1 VLKAFYILI
10 FALLIQYPGLSQDPL
25 PAVIEKDTLLTE
37 EGSPYFIKQN
47 ISINNGIT
55 LKISEGT
62 QIIISGGVTVS
73 NRGRLV
79 IQGSETKQVL
89 FTSESP
95 ETRWNYISNEGSLYA
110 SHLMIRRAVRFV
122 SSSGDTLIVE
132 HCDVSD
138 TYGGAGDDCIAAH
151 NAKKVIISNTS
162 LTGNPESGK
171 TDAIDLDGVS
181 GGTVSGNIISD
192 FSDDGIDI
200 GTGSSNMV
208 VGENVIRFCDMG
220 ISVGEGSSV
229 LAYRNLVSHSN
240 AGIQSHTGANVDAKL
255 NTLYGNNY
263 GIRAFH
269 YDGDESSGGT
279 IYVSS
284 SIISG
289 SVLGDVIGVSTSTAL
304 FEYTLTDLVLLA
316 GTGNITGSPLF
327 LDVANG
333 DFRLSSNSDAID
345 AGNPDLD
352 GDGLDYLVDGDDR
365 DPDGT
370 RLDMGC
376 YPFFHSDL
384 NLVEISPSNLSL
396 QIDPLGKYSDWFK
409 IYNRSASSVNLKGH
423 YISDKQDSPFK
434 YRIQEDLIVPAGDT
448 LTLWA
453 DDMDDL
459 ENGQVPF
466 KLSGAGEALLLSNPS
481 GILMEEKVF
490 PRVPINYVYIKNE
503 SNGNWVY
510 SSWPTGEGAVTYD
523 SLCNDP
529 EFSNPGGAQA
539 LPVSAFLTSPDAD
552 DSIYYT
558 MDGGDPKQG
567 QLFQTSF
574 EADQPAT
581 VRAVILKEGHLPG
594 YSKAAAYF
602 SQDAYHLPVLS
613 LSTDEENL
621 YGPTGIYTNYGSEGP
636 LWERPASFSYYSD
649 LKQFSAING
658 IRIQGGNSVFMP
670 KKAFRLHFRG
680 GYGASVLDA
689 SPFDKGPSSFR
700 NLVLRSGYDDDI
712 TTSTGTLLR
721 DPFSNELWE
730 KLGELATESDFGVLL
745 LNNNYWG
752 IYNIRESI
760 NEYFIHDNMGIRE
773 FDLVRFQKWGADLK
787 YGTMDEWNKLVA
799 YFDSTD
805 FTRPEAYDEVSG
817 FMDMNSLLN
826 LLALVHCTQFRSWTW
841 GAFVVKP
848 TGGQW
853 QWTIWDTDRSY
864 NTLSWNGFT
873 EYAFTSAEKWPNFIP
888 QKLITNLKFR
898 NSLINRNCD
907 LLNSLFVPDRVI
919 GIYDSLVSVLE
930 PEMDAEYERWKPGN
944 RERWDQNNEQIREF
958 LRQRPSYLYDQ
969 MKAYF
974 GIDDTV
980 RITLRIEGNGRV
992 KLNSLV
998 IDQEL
1003 WDGTY
1008 MSGVPIE
1015 LEAWPAEGARF
1026 IEWRDLSTQHHIE
1039 LDPAASREIVAVF
1052 DTTLSEPRESLV
1064 INEIMYHPETSGQS
1078 EWVEIYN
1085 PNPRSVSLQG
1095 FEMTDGGS
1103 GNVFLFGE
1111 GTIIDSCGFLVVAG
1125 NAELF
1130 LSEYGS
1136 TVNLAGSFN
1145 EGISGFKLGNEGEAL
1160 LLKNS
1165 EGEPEDYVRYDDQAP
1180 WPVDADGNGP
1190 SLQLIAPDMDNS
1202 QYSSWYASM
1211 EPKYTP
1217 GSFNKGYSTEETPA
1231 NKEDTLRVYPNPL
1244 GEVLFIDLD
1253 EEAGTRIQVQIY
1265 TLTGSLERNMEFLA
1279 GGGFETKVWN
1289 HGLTRPGAYIV
1300 QIMVRG
1306 QKQWEITSRLL
1317 IFSGGRE

>member
-1 VLKAFYILI
+1 VYKFFYILI
-10 FALLIQYPGLSQDPL
+10 PALLIQFSGLSQDPL
-25 PAVIEKDTLLTE
+25 PAIIDKDTILTE
-37 EGSPYFIKQN
+37 EWSPYFIKQN

-55 LKISEGT
+55 LEITEGT
-62 QIIISGGVTVS
+62 QIIISGGVTIS
-73 NRGRLV
+73 NHGRLI
-79 IQGSETKQVL
+79 IQGSKTKQVL
-89 FTSESP
+89 FTSDSP
-95 ETRWNYISNEGSLYA
+95 ETRWNYISNDGSLMASYA
-110 SHLMIRRAVRFV
+110 MIRRAVRFV
-122 SSSGDTLIVE
+122 NSSGDTLIVE

-138 TYGGAGDDCIAAH
+138 TYGGTGDDCIAAH
-151 NAKKVIISNTS
+151 NAKKVIISNTR
-162 LTGNPESGK
+162 LTGNPQTGK

-181 GGTVSGNIISD
+181 GGVVSGNIISG

-208 VGENVIRFCDMG
+208 VGENEIHFCDMG
-220 ISVGEGSSV
+220 ISVGEGSTV
-229 LAYRNLVSHSN
+229 LVYKNLVSNSN
-240 AGIQSHTGANVDAKL
+240 AGIQSHTGAIVDARL

-279 IYVSS
+279 INVSS

-289 SVLGDVIGVSTSTAL
+289 SVLGDIIGVSTSTVL
-304 FEYTLTDLVLLA
+304 FEYTLTDQVLVA

-327 LDVANG
+327 LDAANG
-333 DFRLSSNSDAID
+333 DFRLSSHSDAID

-376 YPFFHSDL
+376 YPFYQSEL

-396 QIDPLGKYSDWFK
+396 QTDPSGEYSDWFK
-409 IYNRSASSVNLKGH
+409 IYNRSASPVDLMGH
-423 YISDKQDSPFK
+423 YISDKRDSPLK
-434 YRIQEDLIVPAGDT
+434 YRIRENLVIPPGDT

-453 DDMDDL
+453 DDRDDMA
-459 ENGQVPF
+459 NGQVPF

-481 GILMEEKVF
+481 GILMEEIDF
-490 PRVPINYVYIKNE
+490 PRVPVNYVYIKNA

-510 SSWPTGEGAVTYD
+510 SSWPPGEGANTYD
-523 SLCNDP
+523 SLSNDP

-539 LPVSAFLTSPDAD
+539 FPLSAFLSSPDVA

-558 MDGGDPKQG
+558 LDGGDPKQG

-574 EADQPAT
+574 EVDQPAT
-581 VRAVILKEGHLPG
+581 VRAVILKEDHLPA

-602 SQDAYHLPVLS
+602 SQDVYHLPVLS

-621 YGPTGIYTNYGSEGP
+621 YGSTGIYTNYSSEGP

-658 IRIQGGNSVFMP
+658 IRIQGGNSVFMS

-689 SPFDKGPSSFR
+689 SPFDKGPSSFK

-712 TTSTGTLLR
+712 STSTGTLLR
-721 DPFSNELWE
+721 DPFSNELWGR
-730 KLGELATESDFGVLL
+730 LGELATESDFGALL

-760 NEYFIHDNMGIRE
+760 NEYFIKDNMGIRD

-787 YGTMDEWNKLVA
+787 YGTMDEWNSLVA
-799 YFDSTD
+799 YFDSAD
-805 FTRPEAYDEVSG
+805 FTRPEAYNEVSG

-848 TGGQW
+848 KGGQW

-873 EYAFTSAEKWPNFIP
+873 EYAYTSAEKWPNFIP
-888 QKLITNLKFR
+888 QKLIQNDRFR
-898 NSLINRNCD
+898 TALINRNCD
-907 LLNSLFVPDRVI
+907 LLNSLFVPDNI
-919 GIYDSLVSVLE
+919 TGIYDSLVSVLE
-930 PEMDAEYERWKPGN
+930 PEMDAEYERWNPGN
-944 RERWDQNNEQIREF
+944 REMWDQNNEQIREF

-969 MKAYF
+969 MKSYF
-974 GIDDTV
+974 GIEDTV

-1003 WDGTY
+1003 WDGIY

-1015 LEAWPAEGARF
+1015 LEAWPAEGVRF

-1039 LDPAASREIVAVF
+1039 LDPAVSREITAVF
-1052 DTTLSEPRESLV
+1052 DTISAGDRQALV

-1085 PNPRSVSLQG
+1085 PNPQSVSLHG

-1103 GNVFLFGE
+1103 GNGFLFGE
-1111 GTIIDSCGFLVVAG
+1111 GAIIDSCGFLIVAG
-1125 NAELF
+1125 DAELF
-1130 LSEYGS
+1130 ISEFGS
-1136 TVNLAGSFN
+1136 SVNLTGSFN
-1145 EGISGFKLGNEGEAL
+1145 KGISGFKLGNEGEAL
-1160 LLKNS
+1160 ILLNS
-1165 EGEPEDYVRYDDQAP
+1165 EDEQEDYVRYDDQAP
-1180 WPVDADGNGP
+1180 WPVAADGNGP
-1190 SLQLIAPDMDNS
+1190 SLQLVAPDMDNNH
-1202 QYSSWYASM
+1202 YSSWYASM

-1217 GSFNKGYSTEETPA
+1217 GSINGGYSTEEEPVTEEEGL
-1231 NKEDTLRVYPNPL
+1231 NIYPNPL
-1244 GEVLFIDLD
+1244 GEVLYIDLN
-1253 EEAGTRIQVQIY
+1253 EEAGTRIQVQIF
-1265 TLTGSLERNMEFLA
+1265 TLTGNLVRSMEFRA
-1279 GGGFETKVWN
+1279 TGGFETKVWN
-1289 HGLTRPGAYIV
+1289 HGLARPGAYIV
-1300 QIMVRG
+1300 QVTTQG
-1306 QKQWEITSRLL
+1306 QEQWGKTSRLL
-1317 IFSGGRE
+1317 IFSGLQE